1 MRIEVIGKEI
11 RSFKDTDASADAGHE
26 VRKEFIIL
34 HCVHDPSRK
43 DKTNVNGR
51 QVLNIRVYSGNGLFD
66 DCKSLDVPCVLN
78 AELNRTAKGTY
89 LDDFDL
95 IE

>member
-1 MRIEVIGKEI
+1 M
-11 RSFKDTDASADAGHE
+11 
-26 VRKEFIIL
+26 
-34 HCVHDPSRK
+34 
-43 DKTNVNGR
+43 NV
-51 QVLNIRVYSGNGLFD
+51 RVYSGNGLFD